1 MIRFSI
7 LIFIIIA
14 VLQTYF
20 VQSQEVIID
29 SEMTFEEAIKGT
41 KAPKKIIDSL
51 TLVDVEYFS
60 FDGKLHRGQVV
71 VNIAVKDDVIEA
83 FKIIKE
89 QKFPVQK
96 VIPIVKYDWDD
107 NESMEQN
114 NTSAFNYRFVAGT
127 ERLSHHATGRA
138 IDINPRNNPVIYND
152 GKISPKGCSYNPNA
166 KGSLKN
172 DFQPVTFFKSNGWR
186 WGGDWTSLKDYHHF
200 DKP

>member
-41 KAPKKIIDSL
+41 KAQKKIIDSL

-152 GKISPKGCSYNPNA
+152 GKISPKGCSYNPNV
-166 KGSLKN
+166 KGTLKN

>member
-1 MIRFSI
+1 VIRFSI

>member
-89 QKFPVQK
+89 QKFQVQK

-152 GKISPKGCSYNPNA
+152 GKISPKACSYNPNA

>member
-152 GKISPKGCSYNPNA
+152 GKISPKGCSYNPNV
-166 KGSLKN
+166 KGTLKN